1 MQTGLDEIRKRTLDD
16 SKKMRR
22 HYLVLGLALLIL
34 FCAFVCTRTTAIG
47 FVSPVQAVSNLA
59 TALQL
64 QIAKWFNLPMYLDRR
79 EIISGQSYYLETLG
93 RFEGAVLVVALGAA
107 LSVGGAVFQVAFRN
121 PIATP
126 SILGT
131 SGGMR
136 LINMLLVLQFSTA
149 AATMTKYRVIY
160 GYIGTLVI
168 LGLMMLGSKLM
179 SKQRSSRADIL
190 LIGTFGTRILTQI
203 VNYVQ
208 NYVLSEDDY
217 LVLQELNLYGS
228 GTGTTDGMAIALI
241 VIVIALI
248 PLYLTRMSMNT
259 LSFDDEDARGL
270 GIRTAGLRGVA
281 VVCSVL
287 LSTSTLVYAGD
298 VGMLAMMIPLICRYV
313 FGSDT
318 RKLLPACAMSG
329 ALLMLVCRIIVSLF
343 AYNVY
348 LSYVS
353 IGTIVELVSTPLMIV
368 VIFRNRRGW
377 E

>member
-22 HYLVLGLALLIL
+22 RYLVLGLALLIL